1 MSYIYINGEPINSS
15 LFPGGEVK
23 VTIPSSTTNY
33 DVQTV
38 TAYLYNSEAVMQLVM
53 VTNAL
58 RQVDSYDKFYQLEVP
73 YFPYARQDRVC
84 NKGESHGVQAMAG
97 LLNSLAYNRV
107 YVVDPHSEA
116 VQAAVKNCFV
126 IEQWKTAKEM
136 LSDLVLKDKWELV
149 CPDAGA
155 EKKVNKLAK
164 ELGSWGLTPPVHYA
178 SKVRNLA
185 NGEILSTRFEGDVTG
200 KNLIIVDDICD
211 GGRTFIELAK
221 VLKEK
226 GAAKV
231 ALYVTHG
238 IFSKG
243 TEVLKEHL
251 DHVYCLHSFKE
262 PASDFLTISIE
273 KEA

>member
-33 DVQTV
+33 DAQTV

-97 LLNSLAYNRV
+97 LINSLGYDRV
-107 YVVDPHSEA
+107 YVLDPHSEA
-116 VQAAVKNCFV
+116 VQAAVKNCHV
-126 IEQWKTAKEM
+126 VKQATLAKE
-136 LSDLVLKDKWELV
+136 LLCGLVLQEKWELV

-155 EKKVNKLAK
+155 EKKVNELAK
-164 ELGSWGLTPPVHYA
+164 ELGSWGLVPPVYYA
-178 SKVRNLA
+178 SKVRNLS
-185 NGEILSTRFEGDVTG
+185 NGKILSTRFEGDVKD

-211 GGRTFIELAK
+211 GGRTFIELSK

-226 GAAKV
+226 GASKV

-238 IFSKG
+238 IFSQG
-243 TEVLKEHL
+243 IEVLKEHL
-251 DHVYCLHSFKE
+251 DHVYCVHSFTE
-262 PASDFLTISIE
+262 PSSDYLSVSLE
-273 KEA
+273 K